1 MVDELLVVFRELEAT
16 EVLEVGCVLFFE
28 QCDLLREGVDGVD
41 WGRVGL
47 AELFECVGSGQ
58 CEDGECWRGNT
69 YAGTWTPLFA
79 RM

>member
-28 QCDLLREGVDGVD
+28 QCDFLGEGVDGVD

-47 AELFECVGSGQ
+47 AELFKCVGSGQ
-58 CEDGECWRGNT
+58 C
-69 YAGTWTPLFA
+69 
-79 RM
+79 